1 MRTLRNG
8 LCAVPWEPPHPR
20 GSPLSTYFL
29 YVTSCSLAST
39 PHTSRPLRGLVS
51 RLGMTDPYNFLLPP
65 NIYSLDL
72 QKSWTRSTMN
82 SHMPFVLTSQ
92 LLTLCPIWSI
102 SDPSGY
108 FSYHPPLFSEPAE
121 STLCYPS
128 LPCLNTPAWEQ
139 GSSATYHCSLSHSKH
154 FPWSSHTAQ
163 YPFYLAGFVLN
174 QDSVN
179 YHALYLVVNSL
190 VSFDLT
196 QLPAFTSHS

>member
-1 MRTLRNG
+1 MVSVQSLGSHPILGALLFPLISCMWPHAPWPQLHTL
-8 LCAVPWEPPHPR
+8 P
-20 GSPLSTYFL
+20 
-29 YVTSCSLAST
+29 
-39 PHTSRPLRGLVS
+39 
-51 RLGMTDPYNFLLPP
+51 DPYEGWSLDLEWQTLITFYFPP
-65 NIYSLDL
+65 IFTVLDL
-72 QKSWTRSTMN
+72 QKSWKRSTMN

-102 SDPSGY
+102 SDPSVY
-108 FSYHPPLFSEPAE
+108 FSYHPPLFSEPVE

-128 LPCLNTPAWEQ
+128 LPCLNTSAWEQ
-139 GSSATYHCSLSHSKH
+139 GYSTAYHCSLSHSNH